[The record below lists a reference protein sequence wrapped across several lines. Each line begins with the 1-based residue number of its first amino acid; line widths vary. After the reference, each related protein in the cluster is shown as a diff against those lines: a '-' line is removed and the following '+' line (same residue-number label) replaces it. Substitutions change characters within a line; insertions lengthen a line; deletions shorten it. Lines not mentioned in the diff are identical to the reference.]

1 MELLNFLKENI
12 GKSITIDT
20 NSLSVTV
27 GLKSVV
33 LSNIDEEIAINDN
46 MAISYRYDYIFVD
59 HIRKRVVCQN
69 YNCEGELEFE
79 LSVRINKEEL

>member
-1 MELLNFLKENI
+1 MELFDFLKDNI

-27 GLKSVV
+27 ELKSAVV
-33 LSNIDEEIAINDN
+33 NNIDEEIVINDN
-46 MAISYRYDYIFVD
+46 MAISYRYDHIFVD

-69 YNCEGELEFE
+69 YNCEGEFEFE
-79 LSVRINKEEL
+79 ISVRIN